1 MRIELDRPGEPH
13 WLSKPRRV
21 LCLIQGG
28 VRQLKFRFMRE
39 REYRRFLREH
49 GPVIKVE
56 PMPSPR
62 KRRK

>member
-21 LCLIQGG
+21 LRLIQGG

-56 PMPSPR
+56 PMPPPR